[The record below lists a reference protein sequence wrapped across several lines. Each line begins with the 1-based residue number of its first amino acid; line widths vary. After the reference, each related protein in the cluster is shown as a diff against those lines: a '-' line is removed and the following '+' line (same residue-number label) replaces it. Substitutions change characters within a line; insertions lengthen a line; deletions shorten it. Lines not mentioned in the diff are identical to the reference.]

1 MVLQRFKKSYK
12 YPPYLY
18 KLISNNNS
26 FVKNIIYPGLRPYI
40 QNNSID
46 HKLYTKYPDAIFNNR
61 KKEIS

>member
-12 YPPYLY
+12 SPPYLY

-26 FVKNIIYPGLRPYI
+26 FIKNIIYPGLRPYI

-46 HKLYTKYPDAIFNNR
+46 HKLYTKYPGARFNNV
-61 KKEIS
+61 KKEFS